1 MKAIK
6 FFAISAM
13 AAAMITSCSNED
25 ELSQSNYPSDNII
38 RITAGVNNAKTRA
51 EGAGTPLENPL
62 SLTVV
67 NKYTETTLAAK
78 YTYVNKVFKK
88 NDNVWT
94 CSEAEA
100 QTQPLLWQNKET
112 LVDIAALA
120 PAQEGKFDGVYN
132 KETRKFSSFSY
143 SVADDQS
150 TSSDN
155 NDLLYYYAKD
165 FKPGES
171 LKDGKLSIQMNHA
184 FCMIDIVVT
193 LGTEFNKPNVLDDSP
208 IVKVTLGGTKI
219 AANVDVKNAPTSS
232 TTGTTEGTTEG
243 STTTG
248 STTASFVT
256 ASGEATDITTTK
268 GTFTPA
274 VNAEKK
280 ADPEVNA
287 ISSFSC
293 IAIPQTVAAN
303 TFKVSLKTAGKL
315 YEWTS
320 DKEITLQSGYRY
332 TLNLTM
338 GNDVVLLKGGSISA
352 TPWTEITSDK
362 PLETD

>member
-1 MKAIK
+1 MKVIK
-6 FFAISAM
+6 FFAITAM

-38 RITAGVNNAKTRA
+38 RVTAGVNNAKTRA

-67 NKYTETTLAAK
+67 NKNVPK
-78 YTYVNKVFKK
+78 YTYVDQEFSKTSG
-88 NDNVWT
+88 DWA
-94 CSEAEA
+94 CSE
-100 QTQPLLWQNKET
+100 TLLWQKSDA
-112 LVDIAALA
+112 LVDIVAFA
-120 PAQEGKFDGVYN
+120 PAQQGKFNGVYAN
-132 KETRKFSSFSY
+132 GSIQPIAY

-150 TSSDN
+150 TKSDN

-165 FKPGES
+165 FNPGES
-171 LKDGKLSIQMNHA
+171 LDKGKLKIQFNHA
-184 FCMIDIVVT
+184 FCMIDINVT
-193 LGTEFNKPNVLDDSP
+193 LGTELNKPDIPTTSP
-208 IVKVTLGGTKI
+208 ITEVTLEGTKI
-219 AANVDVKNAPTSS
+219 EANVNVTNAANI
-232 TTGTTEGTTEG
+232 
-243 STTTG
+243 
-248 STTASFVT
+248 VT
-256 ASGEATDITTTK
+256 ASETATAAKIITTK
-268 GTFTPA
+268 GIFDKA
-274 VNAEKK
+274 ANAET
-280 ADPEVNA
+280 NA
-287 ISSFSC
+287 KSHFSC
-293 IAIPQTVAAN
+293 IVIPQNVAAN

-338 GNDVVLLKGGSISA
+338 GNDVVLLKGGSITA

>member
-51 EGAGTPLENPL
+51 EGAGVTQLEKPL

-67 NKYTETTLAAK
+67 NKNANTELANK
-78 YTYVNKVFKK
+78 YTHVNKVFSKDG
-88 NDNVWT
+88 NGVWN
-94 CSEAEA
+94 CSE
-100 QTQPLLWQNKET
+100 TLLWQNDT
-112 LVDIAALA
+112 QPVDIVAFA
-120 PAQEGKFDGVYN
+120 PAPNDKFNGVY
-132 KETRKFSSFSY
+132 TDGSIQPITY

-150 TSSDN
+150 TKPDN
-155 NDLLYYYAKD
+155 NDLLYYYAPGI
-165 FKPGES
+165 KPV
-171 LKDGKLSIQMNHA
+171 DKLVDKKLNIEMNHA

-193 LGTEFNKPNVLDDSP
+193 LGTEFNKPEVLKESP

-219 AANVDVKNAPTSS
+219 EANVDVKNAAT
-232 TTGTTEGTTEG
+232 
-243 STTTG
+243 
-248 STTASFVT
+248 TTASFVT

-274 VNAEKK
+274 VDAEAN
-280 ADPEVNA
+280 ADPEKNA
-287 ISSFSC
+287 ISNFSC

-303 TFKVSLKTAGKL
+303 TFKVSLKAAGKV

-320 DKEITLQSGYRY
+320 ATPVELQSGYRY
-332 TLNLTM
+332 TLELSM
-338 GNDVVLLKGGSISA
+338 GNNVVLLKGGSITA
-352 TPWTEITSDK
+352 KPWTEITSDK

>member
-13 AAAMITSCSNED
+13 AAAMITSCSSED

-38 RITAGVNNAKTRA
+38 RVTAGVNNAKTRA
-51 EGAGTPLENPL
+51 EGAGTPLKNPL

-67 NKYTETTLAAK
+67 NKNENATLAKK
-78 YTYVNKVFKK
+78 YTYVNKVFTKD
-88 NDNVWT
+88 DNGAWN
-94 CSEAEA
+94 CSE
-100 QTQPLLWQNKET
+100 TLLWQKDT
-112 LVDIAALA
+112 QPVDIVAFA
-120 PAQEGKFDGVYN
+120 PAPNGKFNGVYA
-132 KETRKFSSFSY
+132 EGSTQPIQSITY

-165 FKPGES
+165 FKPGEG
-171 LKDGKLSIQMNHA
+171 LKDKKLSIQFNHA
-184 FCMIDIVVT
+184 FCMIDINVT

-208 IVKVTLGGTKI
+208 IIKVTLGGTKI
-219 AANVDVKNAPTSS
+219 AANVDVTKA
-232 TTGTTEGTTEG
+232 
-243 STTTG
+243 
-248 STTASFVT
+248 ASIVT

-268 GTFTPA
+268 GSFTPA
-274 VNAEKK
+274 ENADKK
-280 ADPEVNA
+280 ADPEKNA
-287 ISSFSC
+287 ISRFSC
-293 IAIPQTVAAN
+293 IAIPQTVAGK
-303 TFKVSLKTAGKL
+303 TFKVSLMTAGKL

-332 TLNLTM
+332 TLNLSM